1 MPGMRHLLTVVAAL
15 SWGCT
20 DNRQAPAPV
29 GSATTQPTVVPR
41 PAKLAKTEFAMRPG
55 ETITATTPSGTI
67 QVRADDWLRRS
78 YTWDG
83 ATRSAVMWPRHE
95 RWYGSLGVYY
105 PGPGRHWKEHH
116 GITRG
121 VLQEGQHHFD
131 SVEAAME
138 WIGKQ
143 TWMPAVYRNDGLM
156 VAWGKVPDREQL
168 NVDVWQIMV
177 NGEKPTTLPGA
188 TDSAI
193 RVSAV
198 PADGRNGGH

>member
-1 MPGMRHLLTVVAAL
+1 MPVLRHLLTTVAAL
-15 SWGCT
+15 SCGCA
-20 DNRQAPAPV
+20 DKPREPALAV
-29 GSATTQPTVVPR
+29 SAITQPTVVTR

-55 ETITATTPSGTI
+55 ETITATTPNGTI
-67 QVRADDWLRRS
+67 QIRAKDWLGRA

-83 ATRSAVMWPRHE
+83 ATRSVVMWPRDE

-105 PGPGRHWKEHH
+105 PGPGRHWKEHR

-121 VLQEGQHHFD
+121 VVQEGQHHFD

-156 VAWGKVPDREQL
+156 VAWGKVLDREQL

-177 NGEKPTTLPGA
+177 NGAKPTTLPGA

-193 RVSAV
+193 RVSAG
-198 PADGRNGGH
+198 PADGKTGGE